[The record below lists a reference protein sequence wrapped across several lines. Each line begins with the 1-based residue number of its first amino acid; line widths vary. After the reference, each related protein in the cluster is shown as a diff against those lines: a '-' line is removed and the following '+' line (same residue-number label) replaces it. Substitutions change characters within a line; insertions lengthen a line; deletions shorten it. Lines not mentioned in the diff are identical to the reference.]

1 MEHSPALISR
11 RARWLTL
18 LAGLGPGLI
27 VMLADTDAGSII
39 TAAQSGSVW
48 GYKLLPLQL
57 LLVPV
62 LFIVQELTVR
72 LGLVT
77 GRGHG
82 ELIRDHFG
90 KGWAWLSAGT
100 LVVACVGALISE
112 LSGMAGVGLL
122 FGIPAWQTVS
132 LVVGGIVL
140 MGLTHS
146 YRSIERIA
154 VAFGLFELVFLY
166 IAFAAHPDTAAIKA
180 DVSNIPFTDQG
191 YLYLVTANIG
201 AVIMPW
207 MIFFQQSAVVEK
219 GMGIGQLK
227 LARWETAVGALITQL
242 VMAAVLAATA
252 ATLGQSGNHA
262 ELNDVQQISET
273 LVPFLGETLG
283 KVVFVFGLS
292 GAALVATIVVSLTAA
307 WGVGEVAGYRRS
319 LADHPLQAPWFY
331 GIFAACLIL
340 GGILVASGVNLVS
353 LSVAVEVVNALLLPI
368 VLGFLYMLA
377 IKTLPEEYRLK
388 GVYAWVAGIVM
399 AVTAGFGI
407 FSGVM
412 SLF

>member
-1 MEHSPALISR
+1 
-11 RARWLTL
+11 
-18 LAGLGPGLI
+18 
-27 VMLADTDAGSII
+27 
-39 TAAQSGSVW
+39 
-48 GYKLLPLQL
+48 
-57 LLVPV
+57 V
-62 LFIVQELTVR
+62 LFVVQELTVR

-122 FGIPAWQTVS
+122 FGVPAWQTVS

-154 VAFGLFELVFLY
+154 MAFGLFELAFLY
-166 IAFAAHPDTAAIKA
+166 IAFAAHPDASAIKA
-180 DVSNIPFTDQG
+180 DLGSIPFTDQG

-207 MIFFQQSAVVEK
+207 MVFFQQSAVVEK
-219 GMGIGQLK
+219 GMGVAQLR
-227 LARWETAVGALITQL
+227 LARWETAIGALVTQL

-252 ATLGQSGNHA
+252 ATLGASGNHA

-283 KVVFVFGLS
+283 KVVFVFGIS

-331 GIFAACLIL
+331 GIFAACLAL

-353 LSVAVEVVNALLLPI
+353 LSVAVEVINALLLPI

-377 IKTLPEEYRLK
+377 IKTLPEEHKLK
-388 GVYAWVAGIVM
+388 GAYAWVAGVVF

-407 FSGVM
+407 FSGIA

>member
-1 MEHSPALISR
+1 MQHNPALTAT

-27 VMLADTDAGSII
+27 VMLADTDAGSIV

-48 GYKLLPLQL
+48 GYKLLPLQF

-62 LFIVQELTVR
+62 LFVVQELTVR

-77 GRGHG
+77 GKGHG

-90 KGWAWLSAGT
+90 KGWAWLSAST
-100 LVVACVGALISE
+100 LVVACIGALISE
-112 LSGMAGVGLL
+112 LSGLAGVGQL
-122 FGIPAWQTVS
+122 FGVPAWQTVS
-132 LVVGGIVL
+132 LVVGCIVL

-154 VAFGLFELVFLY
+154 VLFGLFELAFLY
-166 IAFAAHPDTAAIKA
+166 IAFASHPDGTAIRQDLK
-180 DVSNIPFTDQG
+180 SIPFFDQG

-207 MIFFQQSAVVEK
+207 MVFFQQSAVVEK
-219 GMGIGQLK
+219 GMGPGHLK
-227 LARWETAVGALITQL
+227 LARWETAGGALVTQL
-242 VMAAVLAATA
+242 VMAAVLVATA

-273 LVPFLGETLG
+273 LVPSLGETLG
-283 KVVFVFGLS
+283 KVVFVLGIS

-331 GIFAACLIL
+331 SIFAACLVS
-340 GGILVASGVNLVS
+340 GGALVASGVNLVQ
-353 LSVAVEVVNALLLPI
+353 LSVAVEVINALLLPI
-368 VLGFLYMLA
+368 VLGFLYLLA
-377 IKTLPEEYRLK
+377 RRTLPDEHRLK
-388 GVYAWVAGIVM
+388 GAYAWVAGLVM

-407 FSGVM
+407 FSGIA

>member
-1 MEHSPALISR
+1 MQHSLALLSP

-62 LFIVQELTVR
+62 LFVVQELTLR

-82 ELIRDHFG
+82 ELIRHHFG

-100 LVVACVGALISE
+100 LVIACVGALISE

-122 FGIPAWQTVS
+122 FGVPAWQSVS

-154 VAFGLFELVFLY
+154 VVFGLFELSFLY
-166 IAFAAHPDTAAIKA
+166 IAFASHPDGAAIRA
-180 DVSNIPFTDQG
+180 DLRTIPFTDQG

-207 MIFFQQSAVVEK
+207 MVFFQQSAVVEK
-219 GMGIGQLK
+219 GMGVGQLK

-242 VMAAVLAATA
+242 VMAAVLIATA

-273 LVPFLGETLG
+273 LVPFLGANLG
-283 KVVFVFGLS
+283 KVVFAFGIS

-331 GIFAACLIL
+331 GIFAACMIL
-340 GGILVASGVNLVS
+340 SGILVASGVNLVQ

-368 VLGFLYMLA
+368 VLGFLFMLA
-377 IKTLPEEYRLK
+377 IKTLPDAYKLK
-388 GVYAWVAGIVM
+388 GPYAWVAGTVFVI
-399 AVTAGFGI
+399 TAGFGI
-407 FSGVM
+407 FSGLM

>member
-1 MEHSPALISR
+1 MQHSPALTSSR
-11 RARWLTL
+11 VRWLTL

-62 LFIVQELTVR
+62 LFVVQELTVR
-72 LGLVT
+72 LGLAT

-90 KGWAWLSAGT
+90 TGWAWLSAGT

-112 LSGMAGVGLL
+112 LSGLAGVGLL
-122 FGIPAWQTVS
+122 FGVPAWQTVGM
-132 LVVGGIVL
+132 VVGGIVL
-140 MGLTHS
+140 MGLTRS

-154 VAFGLFELVFLY
+154 VLFGLFELAFLY
-166 IAFAAHPDTAAIKA
+166 IAFASHPNGAAIQA
-180 DVSNIPFTDQG
+180 DLGSIPLSDKS

-207 MIFFQQSAVVEK
+207 MVFFQQAAVVEK
-219 GMGIGQLK
+219 GMGPGLLN
-227 LARWETAVGALITQL
+227 LARWETAIGALITQL
-242 VMAAVLAATA
+242 VMAAVLVATA
-252 ATLGQSGNHA
+252 ATLGQSGEHA
-262 ELNDVQQISET
+262 ELDTVQQISET

-283 KVVFVFGLS
+283 KVVFVFGIS

-331 GIFAACLIL
+331 GIFAACLIA
-340 GGILVASGVNLVS
+340 GGVLVASAVNLVQ
-353 LSVAVEVVNALLLPI
+353 LSVAVEVINALLLPI
-368 VLGFLYMLA
+368 VLGFLFLLA
-377 IKTLPEEYRLK
+377 RRTLPEEHRLR
-388 GVYAWVAGIVM
+388 GGYAWIAGMVM
-399 AVTAGFGI
+399 ALTAGFGI
-407 FSGVM
+407 FSGIA

>member
-1 MEHSPALISR
+1 MQHNAALISP

-62 LFIVQELTVR
+62 LFVVQELTVR

-90 KGWAWLSAGT
+90 KGWAWLSAST

-154 VAFGLFELVFLY
+154 VAFGLFELAFLY
-166 IAFAAHPDTAAIKA
+166 IAFAAHPDVSAIKA
-180 DVSNIPFTDQG
+180 DLGNIPFTDHG

-207 MIFFQQSAVVEK
+207 MVFFQQSAVVEK
-219 GMGIGQLK
+219 SMGVSQLK
-227 LARWETAVGALITQL
+227 LARWETSIGALITQL

-252 ATLGQSGNHA
+252 ATLGNSGNHA

-283 KVVFVFGLS
+283 KVVFVFGIS

-331 GIFAACLIL
+331 GIFAACLIS
-340 GGILVASGVNLVS
+340 GGVLVASGINLVS
-353 LSVAVEVVNALLLPI
+353 LSVAVEVINALLLPI

-377 IKTLPEEYRLK
+377 IKTLPEEHKLK
-388 GVYAWVAGIVM
+388 GIYAWVAGIVF
-399 AVTAGFGI
+399 VITAGFGI
-407 FSGVM
+407 FSGIA

>member
-1 MEHSPALISR
+1 
-11 RARWLTL
+11 
-18 LAGLGPGLI
+18 
-27 VMLADTDAGSII
+27 
-39 TAAQSGSVW
+39 
-48 GYKLLPLQL
+48 
-57 LLVPV
+57 V
-62 LFIVQELTVR
+62 LFVVQELTVR

-112 LSGMAGVGLL
+112 LSGLAGVGLL
-122 FGIPAWQTVS
+122 FGVPAWQTVG

-154 VAFGLFELVFLY
+154 VLFGLFELAFLY
-166 IAFAAHPDTAAIKA
+166 IAFASHPDGAAIKTDLGA
-180 DVSNIPFTDQG
+180 IPFFDQG

-207 MIFFQQSAVVEK
+207 MVFFQQSAVVEK
-219 GMGIGQLK
+219 GMGPGQLK
-227 LARWETAVGALITQL
+227 LARWETAIGALITQL
-242 VMAAVLAATA
+242 VMAAVLVATA
-252 ATLGQSGNHA
+252 ATLGQTGNHA
-262 ELNDVQQISET
+262 ELDTVQQISET

-283 KVVFVFGLS
+283 KVVFVLGIS

-331 GIFAACLIL
+331 GIFAACLIA
-340 GGILVASGVNLVS
+340 GGVLVASGVNLVQ
-353 LSVAVEVVNALLLPI
+353 LSVAVEVINALLLPI
-368 VLGFLYMLA
+368 VLGFLYLLA
-377 IKTLPEEYRLK
+377 RRTLPEEHRLK
-388 GVYAWVAGIVM
+388 GAYAWIAGIVM

-407 FSGVM
+407 FSGIA